1 MYFKGN
7 ETIYSQIAEKIK
19 KKIFSGEYPCGT
31 RLPAIR
37 DLAVACQVNPNTV
50 VRVYQQLSE
59 EGLIYTD
66 GTSGKFVTPDAALL
80 SQKKREYLRGRALQ
94 FASEAKEAGVSEGE
108 ALTLAAAA
116 LADVFKAEER
126 H

>member
-7 ETIYSQIAEKIK
+7 ETIYSQIAERIR
-19 KKIFSGEYPCGT
+19 KKIFSGEYACGA

-80 SQKKREYLRGRALQ
+80 QQKKREYLRGRALL
-94 FASEAKEAGVSEGE
+94 FAREAKEAGISEGE

-116 LADVFKAEER
+116 LAEVFRADNV

>member
-7 ETIYSQIAEKIK
+7 ETIYSQIAEKIR
-19 KKIFSGEYPCGT
+19 KKIFSGEYACGA

-50 VRVYQQLSE
+50 VRVYQQLTD

-66 GTSGKFVTPDAALL
+66 GTNGKFVTPDAAFLG
-80 SQKKREYLRGRALQ
+80 QKKREYLQGRAAQ
-94 FASEAKEAGVSEGE
+94 FAIEAKEAGLSEGE
-108 ALTLAAAA
+108 ALA
-116 LADVFKAEER
+116 LASSALAGVFKEENR
-126 H
+126 